1 MTDATNTRATAD
13 AAAAAT
19 SEAASEAATLT
30 MPGYLPR
37 IAGREI
43 ENALGRRGAVL
54 VEGAR
59 GCGKTWMAR
68 HFARSEI
75 RLDDDA
81 ALILASADPAEAL
94 QGSTPRLLDEWQNA
108 PHLWNRVRR
117 ECDDR
122 PEPGQFILTG
132 SAVPQD
138 DVTRHTGTGRISRVL
153 LRPMSLRETGAST
166 GAVSLEKLF
175 EGETASGLF
184 DGQPAL
190 RDIASAVCVGG
201 WPQNLGLSEEDAMSS
216 VNDYVTEII
225 RSDIPTGNGVRHD
238 PTMMRRLML
247 SLALNVATEA
257 KMSKLASD
265 MDVGHPPSR
274 KTVVAYLD
282 ALRRVHACEDQPAWS
297 VSLRSK
303 STLRRE
309 AKRHFADPSLAAAVL
324 RATPQRLLSE
334 PTTFGALFE
343 SLAVRDLR
351 IYSQPEQGAVFHY
364 RDNTGLEADA
374 VIERP
379 DGRWIAAEIK
389 LNPNPRNIDTAAKTL
404 LRLHDKTSRQRA
416 GDMAALLVVT
426 PTGPAYRRPDGVQVA
441 PVTALGP

>member
-1 MTDATNTRATAD
+1 MTDKAP
-13 AAAAAT
+13 
-19 SEAASEAATLT
+19 TLS

-37 IAGREI
+37 ITGREV

-54 VEGAR
+54 VEGVR
-59 GCGKTWMAR
+59 GCGKTWLAR
-68 HFARSEI
+68 HFARSEV
-75 RLDDDA
+75 RLDDNA
-81 ALILASADPAEAL
+81 ALVLAAADPAAVL
-94 QGSTPRLLDEWQNA
+94 QGPTPRLLDEWQNA
-108 PHLWNRVRR
+108 PHLWNQVRR

-138 DVTRHTGTGRISRVL
+138 DLTRHSGTGRISRVL

-166 GAVSLEKLF
+166 GAVSLKKLF
-175 EGETASGLF
+175 EGETVSGLF
-184 DGQPAL
+184 DEQPGL
-190 RDIASAVCVGG
+190 SNIASAVCVGG
-201 WPQNLGLSEEDAMSS
+201 WPQNLRLSNKDAASS
-216 VNDYVTEII
+216 VSDSVTEII
-225 RSDIPTGNGVRHD
+225 RLDIPTGSGVRHD
-238 PTMMRRLML
+238 PVMVRRLML
-247 SLALNVATEA
+247 SLALNVAAET

-265 MDVGHPPSR
+265 MDIGHPPSR

-282 ALRRVHACEDQPAWS
+282 ALQRIHVAEDQPAWS

-303 STLRRE
+303 ATLHRE
-309 AKRHFADPSLAAAVL
+309 AKRHFVDPSLAAALL
-324 RATPQRLLSE
+324 RATPQRLLSD

-351 IYSQPEQGAVFHY
+351 IYSQPEQAAVFHY

-374 VIERP
+374 VIERT

-389 LNPNPRNIDTAAKTL
+389 LNTSPRSIDKAAKNL
-404 LRLHDKTSRQRA
+404 LRLHEKTTRRRA
-416 GDMAALLVVT
+416 SDLATLLVIT

-441 PVTALGP
+441 PITALGP